1 MPKPPEPRRLL
12 ARVQKIM
19 SGRRSAN
26 ARLRQVVREVA
37 EAMGSDVCSCYLR
50 RAGNLLELF
59 ATHGLK
65 RRAVHRTRLRLGEGL
80 VGAVAADGE
89 PMVIEDAPAHPRF
102 AFRPETGEEPFH
114 AFLGVPLLRS
124 GRSVGVLVVQGRETR
139 AYADADIETLQT
151 VATVLADLVGSARL
165 VDPVELAEASGNVML
180 PRRFQGTPLAGGVGL
195 GQVVHHGPATVSRN
209 PVAEDPEVE
218 RARLRTAIAELTADL
233 DHMAATVESSGGR
246 VEREILDAFRLFVAS
261 SGWIRRMH
269 EHVEAGLTADG
280 AVIQVQEETRA
291 RMLHLPD
298 AYLRERLADFDDL
311 ANRLRS
317 LLASESDREAYPDDL
332 VVVARDIG
340 PAALLEYG
348 IERIRGLVL
357 EGGSPSMH
365 VSILARSLGI
375 PVVGQ
380 VREATLHCE
389 EATLLALNGDTGEVF
404 IDPPEDVLEQFR
416 GLLLAGTA
424 SAEWHERIRLFP
436 AATLDGVSVSL
447 LINAGFATDA
457 DQIATT
463 GADGIG
469 LYRTEL
475 SFLLQRTH
483 LDADRQE
490 ALYSE
495 VLRRAGDHP
504 VTFRTLDLGGDKRID
519 SLETY
524 RQGGRNP
531 ALGWRGVRT
540 AFDQPQ
546 LLKEQLRALL
556 RAHGDRPMRVM
567 FPMVANRAD
576 LDRARAVLKQAVAAH
591 ETSGGIPPTRL
602 EVGVMIEVPALIW
615 QAESVLRDVDFV
627 SVGTNDFTA
636 FLYARDRGDP
646 ELTERYPFLSGP
658 PLTALRTLVRSAHS
672 RNVELSV
679 CGEVAGQPLAALAL
693 IAIGVRSLSMNPA
706 SVGPVKTAI
715 RSFRT
720 GRAES
725 YLERL
730 IRTSPGNFRPQFQN
744 FVRGPRRSHLAAG
757 CCMVV
762 P

>member
-1 MPKPPEPRRLL
+1 MPTPPAPPEPRRLL

-19 SGRRSAN
+19 GGRRTAN
-26 ARLRQVVREVA
+26 ARLGQVVREVA

-50 RAGNLLELF
+50 RAGDLLELF
-59 ATHGLK
+59 ATQGLD

-80 VGAVAADGE
+80 VGAVAARGE
-89 PMVIEDAPAHPRF
+89 PLVIEDAPSHPRF

-114 AFLGVPLLRS
+114 AFLGVPLLRG
-124 GRSVGVLVVQGRETR
+124 GRSVGVLVIQSRETR
-139 AYADADIETLQT
+139 TYVDADIETLQT
-151 VATVLADLVGSARL
+151 VATVLADLVSRERL

-195 GQVVHHGPATVSRN
+195 GQVVHHGPATVLRN
-209 PVAEDPEVE
+209 TVAEDPDVE

-233 DHMAATVESSGGR
+233 DHMAATVESTGGR

-317 LLASESDREAYPDDL
+317 LLANDSEREPYPEDV
-332 VVVARDIG
+332 VVVAREIG

-389 EATLLALNGDTGEVF
+389 EATLLALNGDSGEVF

-416 GLLLAGTA
+416 SLLRAGTA
-424 SAEWHERIRLFP
+424 DAEWHEQIRLFP
-436 AATLDGVSVSL
+436 ASTLDGVSVSL
-447 LINAGFATDA
+447 QINAGFAADA
-457 DQIATT
+457 DQIVAT

-490 ALYSE
+490 ALYGE
-495 VLRRAGDHP
+495 VLRRAAGHP

-524 RQGGRNP
+524 RHGARNP

-556 RAHGDRPMRVM
+556 RAHAGRPMRVM
-567 FPMVANRAD
+567 FPMVANGTD
-576 LDRARAVLKQAVAAH
+576 LERARAVLKHALAAH
-591 ETSGGIPPTRL
+591 KADGGVPPDRL
-602 EVGVMIEVPALIW
+602 QVGVMIEVPALVW
-615 QAESVLRDVDFV
+615 QAGTVLREVDFV

-646 ELTERYPFLSGP
+646 VLTQRYPFLSGP
-658 PLTALRTLVRSAHS
+658 PLTALRTLVKSARH

-693 IAIGVRSLSMNPA
+693 IAIGVRSLSMSPA

-715 RSFRT
+715 RSFWM
-720 GRAES
+720 GKAES
-725 YLERL
+725 YLKRL

-744 FVRGPRRSHLAAG
+744 FVRDHGVRI
-757 CCMVV
+757 
-762 P
+762 